1 MADTDRDSIERLA
14 GLIRTSSCGVVF
26 TGAGISTES
35 GIPDFRSPGGVWD
48 RMPPI
53 YFDAFVNSPEMRKE
67 TWRRRFAMEDMF
79 AGAKPNAG
87 HRAVAEL
94 VQRGKVGH
102 VITQNIDN
110 LHQDSG
116 VPAKSVIELHGNTT
130 YATCLV
136 CSTRYEIAPLRVRF
150 EQDGEVPTC
159 KLCGGLV
166 KAATISF
173 GQAMPEKAMQQAQ
186 DATLACD
193 LFIVLGSSLSVFPA
207 ADFPLR
213 AKRNGAGLVIVNRDE
228 TAMDEIAD
236 LVIHAGIGAT
246 LGAITASLTATHEA
260 VLPGRAC

>member
-1 MADTDRDSIERLA
+1 MTDIDREDVSRLA
-14 GLIRTSSCGVVF
+14 ELIRQSSCGVVF

-79 AGAKPNAG
+79 AGAEPNAG
-87 HRAVAEL
+87 HLAVAEFAR
-94 VQRGKVGH
+94 RGKFSH

-110 LHQDSG
+110 LHQVSG
-116 VPAKSVIELHGNTT
+116 VPPERVIELHGNTT
-130 YATCLV
+130 YAACLV
-136 CSTRYEIAPLRVRF
+136 CSTRYEIAPLRVCF
-150 EQDGEVPTC
+150 EKDGEVPDC

-193 LFIVLGSSLSVFPA
+193 LFLVAGSSLVVYPA
-207 ADFPLR
+207 AGFPLL
-213 AKRNGAGLVIVNRDE
+213 AKRMGARLVILNRTPTDQ
-228 TAMDEIAD
+228 DDHAD
-236 LVIHAGIGAT
+236 LVIRSGIGAT
-246 LGAITASLTATHEA
+246 LTA
-260 VLPGRAC
+260 VLALL

>member
-1 MADTDRDSIERLA
+1 MADTDRDSIKRLA
-14 GLIRTSSCGVVF
+14 GLIRTSSCSVVF

-94 VQRGKVGH
+94 VQRGKVSH

-116 VPAKSVIELHGNTT
+116 VPAESVIELHGNTT

-150 EQDGEVPTC
+150 EKEGEAPTC

-173 GQAMPEKAMQQAQ
+173 GQAMPETAMQQAQ

-193 LFIVLGSSLSVFPA
+193 LFLVAGSSLVVYPA
-207 ADFPLR
+207 AGFPLL
-213 AKRNGAGLVIVNRDE
+213 AKRMGARLVILNRTPTDQDE
-228 TAMDEIAD
+228 YAD
-236 LVIHAGIGAT
+236 LVIRSGIGAT
-246 LGAITASLTATHEA
+246 LTA
-260 VLPGRAC
+260 VLTLL

>member
-94 VQRGKVGH
+94 VQRGKVSH

-116 VPAKSVIELHGNTT
+116 VPAESVIELHGNTT

-150 EQDGEVPTC
+150 EKEGEAPTC
-159 KLCGGLV
+159 ELCGGLV

-173 GQAMPEKAMQQAQ
+173 GQAMPETAMQQAQ

-193 LFIVLGSSLSVFPA
+193 LFLVAGSSLVVYPA
-207 ADFPLR
+207 AGFPLL
-213 AKRNGAGLVIVNRDE
+213 AKRMGARLVILNRTPTDQDE
-228 TAMDEIAD
+228 YAD
-236 LVIHAGIGAT
+236 LVIRSGIGAT
-246 LGAITASLTATHEA
+246 LTA
-260 VLPGRAC
+260 VLTLL